1 MNTKNIT
8 KQQIIKAAARV
19 INREGLENA
28 TVDDIAKEAG
38 IAKGSVYSYFKSKD
52 QIFTEAVKRTAQER
66 IDKLT
71 FLLEQFSTTKEKLS
85 ILLKANRKIA
95 KSDPE
100 SFLMNYSLLLS
111 THKNLK
117 KKSAQQFFKSYL
129 ELVEQIMKE
138 GKESNQIKTK
148 DPKLAAFITII
159 VSDLYN
165 VFSFLD
171 PNIIKIT
178 RLRKKLLKLLLN
190 NFT

>member
-19 INREGLENA
+19 INREGLENT
-28 TVDDIAKEAG
+28 TVDDIAKEAK

-52 QIFTEAVKRTAQER
+52 EIFTEAVKQTAQER
-66 IDKLT
+66 IDKLK
-71 FLLEQFSTTKEKLS
+71 FLLEQFSSTKEKLS
-85 ILLKANRKIA
+85 VLLKANKKIA

-129 ELVEQIMKE
+129 DLVEQIMTD
-138 GKESNQIKTK
+138 GKNKNQIKVK
-148 DPKLAAFITII
+148 DPKLAAFIIII

-165 VFSFLD
+165 VFSFID
-171 PNIIKIT
+171 PKLVKII
-178 RLRKKLLKLLLN
+178 RLRKKLLRMLLN